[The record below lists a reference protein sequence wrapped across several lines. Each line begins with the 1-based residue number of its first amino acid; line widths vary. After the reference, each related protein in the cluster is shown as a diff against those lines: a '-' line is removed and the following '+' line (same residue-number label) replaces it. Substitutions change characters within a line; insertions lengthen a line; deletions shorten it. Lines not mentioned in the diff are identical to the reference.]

1 VKLMVL
7 LFLLDS
13 MIIELAQT
21 VALERG
27 QPLVDNTAVLVW
39 RHGWALVMLLQPLM
53 RVIKLLV

>member
-1 VKLMVL
+1 MVL